1 MVQQVLQKVK
11 VWDGFIRS
19 FHWLLVVAI
28 ATLYFSAEEGMMELH
43 FIAGYFTLA
52 LLLTRFVWGVIGS
65 QTAKLSA
72 LLYSPIAAIKSF
84 KLGDTKPGHGA
95 AGSYMVIA
103 FFILVL
109 TQLISGLMTTDDILT
124 DGPLVQYASS
134 NVVEWAGWVHHNN
147 FDLLF
152 YAIILHV
159 AAIIVYRI
167 KGKKLVK
174 AMITGRADNAQLSD
188 DSNVVKSPLL
198 AFIIFVI
205 LLVVLMATWGA
216 EPLSYLFS

>member
-1 MVQQVLQKVK
+1 MDQQVLQKIK

-19 FHWLLVVAI
+19 FHWLLVIAI

-43 FIAGYFTLA
+43 FVAGYFTLA
-52 LLLTRFVWGVIGS
+52 LLLTRLIWGVVGS

-72 LLYSPIAAIKSF
+72 LLHSPIAALKSF
-84 KLGDTKPGHGA
+84 KQTDNKPGHGA
-95 AGSYMVIA
+95 AGSYMVLA
-103 FFILVL
+103 FFALLL
-109 TQLISGLMTTDDILT
+109 TQLVSGLMTTDDILT
-124 DGPLVQYASS
+124 DGPLVQYVSS
-134 NVVEWAGWVHHNN
+134 QVVEWAGWVHHKN

-159 AAIIVYRI
+159 AAIIIYRI

-174 AMITGRADNAQLSD
+174 AMVTGYAEQSVTNSD
-188 DSNVVKSPLL
+188 AKLTKSPWLAVVIFVLLL
-198 AFIIFVI
+198 AG
-205 LLVVLMATWGA
+205 LMMTWGA

>member
-1 MVQQVLQKVK
+1 MEKLK

-52 LLLTRFVWGVIGS
+52 LLLTRLVWGVVGS

-72 LLYSPIAAIKSF
+72 LLHSPIAAIKSF
-84 KLGDTKPGHGA
+84 KIGDTKPGHGA

-103 FFILVL
+103 FFILIL

-134 NVVEWAGWVHHNN
+134 NVVEWAGWIHHNN

-152 YAIILHV
+152 FAIILHIV
-159 AAIIVYRI
+159 AIIIYRI

-174 AMITGRADNAQLSD
+174 AMITGRAEQTQSSD
-188 DSNVVKSPLL
+188 DAEVVKAPWF
-198 AFIIFVI
+198 AFIIFVT
-205 LLVVLMATWGA
+205 LLIVLMATWGA

>member
-1 MVQQVLQKVK
+1 MDQQVLQKVK

-19 FHWLLVVAI
+19 FHWLLVIAI

-43 FIAGYFTLA
+43 FVAGYFTLA
-52 LLLTRFVWGVIGS
+52 LLLARLIWGIVGS

-72 LLYSPIAAIKSF
+72 LLHSPIVALKSF
-84 KLGDTKPGHGA
+84 KQTDNKPGHGA
-95 AGSYMVIA
+95 AGSYMVLA
-103 FFILVL
+103 FFALLL
-109 TQLISGLMTTDDILT
+109 TQLVSGLMTTDDILT

-134 NVVEWAGWVHHNN
+134 QVVEWAGWVHHNN

-159 AAIIVYRI
+159 VAIVIYRL

-174 AMITGRADNAQLSD
+174 AMVTGYKEEQNQSYTNKVTKA
-188 DSNVVKSPLL
+188 PWL
-198 AFIIFVI
+198 AFTIFCII
-205 LLVVLMATWGA
+205 LVALMFSWGK

>member
-1 MVQQVLQKVK
+1 MDQQVLQKVK

-19 FHWLLVVAI
+19 FHWLLVIAI

-43 FIAGYFTLA
+43 FVAGYFTLA
-52 LLLTRFVWGVIGS
+52 LLLTRLVWGVLGS
-65 QTAKLSA
+65 KTAKLTA
-72 LLYSPIAAIKSF
+72 LIHSPMAVLKSLKEGDS
-84 KLGDTKPGHGA
+84 KLGHGA

-103 FFILVL
+103 FFILLLV
-109 TQLISGLMTTDDILT
+109 QLLSGLMTTDDILT
-124 DGPLVQYASS
+124 DGPLVEYASS
-134 NVVEWAGWVHHNN
+134 QVVEWAGWVHHNN

-159 AAIIVYRI
+159 AAIVIYRL

-174 AMITGRADNAQLSD
+174 AMVTGYADKEDRGSEIK
-188 DSNVVKSPLL
+188 VTKSPWLAVVIFVLLL
-198 AFIIFVI
+198 AG
-205 LLVVLMATWGA
+205 LMVTWGS

>member
-19 FHWLLVVAI
+19 FHWLLVIAI

-43 FIAGYFTLA
+43 FVAGYFTLA
-52 LLLTRFVWGVIGS
+52 LLLTRLVWGVLGS
-65 QTAKLSA
+65 KTAKLTA
-72 LLYSPIAAIKSF
+72 LIHSPMAVLKSLKEGDS
-84 KLGDTKPGHGA
+84 KLGHGA

-103 FFILVL
+103 FFILLLV
-109 TQLISGLMTTDDILT
+109 QLLSGLMTTDDILT
-124 DGPLVQYASS
+124 DGPLVEYASS
-134 NVVEWAGWVHHNN
+134 QVVEWAGWVHHNN

-159 AAIIVYRI
+159 AAIVIYRL

-174 AMITGRADNAQLSD
+174 AMVTGYADKEDRGSEIK
-188 DSNVVKSPLL
+188 VTKSPWLAVVIFVLLL
-198 AFIIFVI
+198 AG
-205 LLVVLMATWGA
+205 LMVTWGS
-216 EPLSYLFS
+216 EPFSYLFS

>member
-19 FHWLLVVAI
+19 FHWLLVIAI

-43 FIAGYFTLA
+43 FVAGYFTLA
-52 LLLTRFVWGVIGS
+52 LLLTRLIWGVIGS
-65 QTAKLSA
+65 KTAKLTA
-72 LLYSPIAAIKSF
+72 LIHSPRAVLKSLQHGDA
-84 KLGDTKPGHGA
+84 KLGHGA

-103 FFILVL
+103 FFILLLV
-109 TQLISGLMTTDDILT
+109 QLLSGLMTTDDILT

-134 NVVEWAGWVHHNN
+134 QVVEWAGWVHHNN

-159 AAIIVYRI
+159 AAIVIYRL

-174 AMITGRADNAQLSD
+174 AMVTGYADKEDRGSEIK
-188 DSNVVKSPLL
+188 VTKSPWLAVVIFVLLL
-198 AFIIFVI
+198 AG
-205 LLVVLMATWGA
+205 LMVTWGS

>member
-1 MVQQVLQKVK
+1 MDKLK

-19 FHWLLVVAI
+19 FHWLLVIAI
-28 ATLYFSAEEGMMELH
+28 ATLYFSAEEGMLELH
-43 FIAGYFTLA
+43 FVAGFFTLA
-52 LLLTRFVWGVIGS
+52 LLLTRLIWGVIGS
-65 QTAKLSA
+65 KTAKLAA
-72 LLYSPIAAIKSF
+72 LIHSPLAAIKSF

-103 FFILVL
+103 FFILIL

-124 DGPLVQYASS
+124 DGPLVQYVSS
-134 NVVEWAGWVHHNN
+134 NIVEWAGWVHHRN

-152 YAIILHV
+152 YAIILHIS
-159 AAIIVYRI
+159 AIVIYRL

-174 AMITGRADNAQLSD
+174 AMITGKADAEQMNEYSSVTKA
-188 DSNVVKSPLL
+188 PWA
-198 AFIIFVI
+198 AFVIFVV
-205 LLVVLMATWGA
+205 LLIVLMTTWGA

>member
-1 MVQQVLQKVK
+1 MHKIK

-19 FHWLLVVAI
+19 FHWLLVIAI

-43 FIAGYFTLA
+43 FVAGFFTLA
-52 LLLTRFVWGVIGS
+52 LLLTRLIWGVIGS
-65 QTAKLSA
+65 KTAKLTA
-72 LLYSPIAAIKSF
+72 LIHSPIAVLKSLQHGDA
-84 KLGDTKPGHGA
+84 KLGHGA

-103 FFILVL
+103 FFILLLV
-109 TQLISGLMTTDDILT
+109 QLLSGLMTTDDILT

-134 NVVEWAGWVHHNN
+134 QVVEWAGWLHHKN

-159 AAIIVYRI
+159 VAIVIYRL

-174 AMITGRADNAQLSD
+174 AMMTGYAAEKNN
-188 DSNVVKSPLL
+188 DSNEELTKSPW
-198 AFIIFVI
+198 AAIIIFVVVFAA
-205 LLVVLMATWGA
+205 LLMTWGA
-216 EPLSYLFS
+216 EPVAYLFS

>member
-1 MVQQVLQKVK
+1 MGKLK

-19 FHWLLVVAI
+19 FHWLLVIAI
-28 ATLYFSAEEGMMELH
+28 ATLYFSAEEGMLELH
-43 FIAGYFTLA
+43 FVAGFFTLA
-52 LLLTRFVWGVIGS
+52 LLLTRLIWGVIGS
-65 QTAKLSA
+65 KTAKLTA
-72 LLYSPIAAIKSF
+72 LIHSPWAAIKSF

-103 FFILVL
+103 FFILIF

-124 DGPLVQYASS
+124 DGPLVQYVSS
-134 NVVEWAGWVHHNN
+134 NIVEWAGWVHHRN

-152 YAIILHV
+152 YAIILHIS
-159 AAIIVYRI
+159 AIVIYRL

-174 AMITGRADNAQLSD
+174 AMITGKADAEQENDHTSVTKA
-188 DSNVVKSPLL
+188 PWT
-198 AFIIFVI
+198 AFVIFVVL
-205 LLVVLMATWGA
+205 LLVLMTTWGA

>member
-1 MVQQVLQKVK
+1 MHNIK

-19 FHWLLVVAI
+19 FHWLLVIAI

-43 FIAGYFTLA
+43 FVAGFFTLA
-52 LLLTRFVWGVIGS
+52 LFLTRLIWGVIGS
-65 QTAKLSA
+65 KTAKLTA
-72 LLYSPIAAIKSF
+72 LIHSPRAVLKSLQHGDG
-84 KLGDTKPGHGA
+84 KLGHGA

-103 FFILVL
+103 FFILLLV
-109 TQLISGLMTTDDILT
+109 QLLSGLMTTDDILT

-134 NVVEWAGWVHHNN
+134 QVVEWAGWLHHKN

-159 AAIIVYRI
+159 VAIVIYRL

-174 AMITGRADNAQLSD
+174 AMVTGYAAEKNN
-188 DSNVVKSPLL
+188 DSNEELTKSPW
-198 AFIIFVI
+198 AAIIIFVVVFAA
-205 LLVVLMATWGA
+205 LLMTWGA
-216 EPLSYLFS
+216 EPVAYLFS

>member
-1 MVQQVLQKVK
+1 MHKIK

-19 FHWLLVVAI
+19 FHWLLVIAI

-43 FIAGYFTLA
+43 FVAGFFTLA
-52 LLLTRFVWGVIGS
+52 LLLTRLIWGVIGS
-65 QTAKLSA
+65 KTAKLTA
-72 LLYSPIAAIKSF
+72 LIHSPRAVLKSLQHGDA
-84 KLGDTKPGHGA
+84 KLGHGT

-103 FFILVL
+103 FFILLLV
-109 TQLISGLMTTDDILT
+109 QLLSGLMTTDDILT

-134 NVVEWAGWVHHNN
+134 QVVEWAGWLHHKN

-159 AAIIVYRI
+159 VAIVIYRL

-174 AMITGRADNAQLSD
+174 AMVTGYAAEKNN
-188 DSNVVKSPLL
+188 DSNEELTKSPW
-198 AFIIFVI
+198 AAIIIFVVVFAA
-205 LLVVLMATWGA
+205 LLMTWGA
-216 EPLSYLFS
+216 EPVVYLFS

>member
-1 MVQQVLQKVK
+1 MHKIK

-19 FHWLLVVAI
+19 FHWLLVIAI

-43 FIAGYFTLA
+43 FVAGFFTLA
-52 LLLTRFVWGVIGS
+52 LLLTRLIWGVIGS
-65 QTAKLSA
+65 KTAKLTA
-72 LLYSPIAAIKSF
+72 LIHSPRAVLKSLQHGDA
-84 KLGDTKPGHGA
+84 KLGHGA

-103 FFILVL
+103 FFILLSV
-109 TQLISGLMTTDDILT
+109 QLLSGLMTTDDILT

-134 NVVEWAGWVHHNN
+134 QVVEWAGWLHHKN

-159 AAIIVYRI
+159 VAIVIYRL

-174 AMITGRADNAQLSD
+174 AMVTGYAAEKNN
-188 DSNVVKSPLL
+188 DSNEELTKSPW
-198 AFIIFVI
+198 AAIIIFVVVFAA
-205 LLVVLMATWGA
+205 LLMTWGA
-216 EPLSYLFS
+216 EPVAYLFS

>member
-1 MVQQVLQKVK
+1 MGKLK

-43 FIAGYFTLA
+43 FVAGFFTLA
-52 LLLTRFVWGVIGS
+52 LLLTRLIWGIVGS
-65 QTAKLSA
+65 KTAKLSA
-72 LLYSPIAAIKSF
+72 LFHSPVKALKSF
-84 KLGDTKPGHGA
+84 KQTEEPPGHGA
-95 AGSYMVIA
+95 AGSYMVLA
-103 FFILVL
+103 FFAMLLV
-109 TQLISGLMTTDDILT
+109 QLVSGLMTTDDILT
-124 DGPLVQYASS
+124 DGPLVQYVSN
-134 NVVEWAGWVHHNN
+134 NVVEWAGWLHHTN
-147 FDLLF
+147 FDFLF

-159 AAIIVYRI
+159 VAIIIYRF

-174 AMITGRADNAQLSD
+174 AMITGRIDNMQVSRDAG
-188 DSNVVKSPLL
+188 VVKSPLI

-205 LLVVLMATWGA
+205 LLIAVMITWGA